1 MPHEQDRSRWRTPI
15 RAADPPAPAR
25 DGGAPATCVADI
37 PKLKPAEFEEIR
49 TFAKQ
54 RFGLD
59 LKKGKEDLV
68 SARLARGMRQGRFR
82 SFREY
87 LNNVE
92 SDSTGKALVALIN
105 ALTTNHTSFYREPHH
120 FEFLASEILP
130 KFRPGSGLRIW
141 SAASSTG
148 EEAYSIACCVA
159 QHWNGSAG
167 RIPAGADVRGLRILA
182 TDISTRV
189 LETAAAALYP
199 PTSLA
204 PAPTCWA
211 HSFFQRSDR
220 EGYLKLRPELASA
233 VEFRRMNLIEAFP
246 FQEKFHVIFCRNV
259 MIYFDKATQEGLVR
273 RLAERLEPGGHL
285 FVGHSESL
293 AGVSHPLTYLRPA
306 IYRNDSGKRGLLK

>member
-1 MPHEQDRSRWRTPI
+1 MPLEEGRARWRVPFRT
-15 RAADPPAPAR
+15 ADPAASSR
-25 DGGAPATCVADI
+25 DAAVAVSGGLDI

-49 TFAKQ
+49 QFAKQ

-59 LKKGKEDLV
+59 LKSGKEDLV
-68 SARLARGMRQGRFR
+68 SARLARGMRQGRFQ

-87 LNNVE
+87 LEHVE
-92 SDSTGKALVALIN
+92 RDSTGKGLVALID

-120 FEFLASEILP
+120 FQFLVSDILP
-130 KFRPGSGLRIW
+130 KFRPGSNLRIW

-159 QHWNGSAG
+159 QHWNGAGG
-167 RIPAGADVRGLRILA
+167 RIPGGACLRGLRILA
-182 TDISTRV
+182 TDISTKV
-189 LETAAAALYP
+189 LETATAALYP
-199 PTSLA
+199 PSSLA
-204 PAPTCWA
+204 PAPAGWA
-211 HSFFQRSDR
+211 QSFFERADR
-220 EGYLKLRPELASA
+220 EGYLKLRPELALA
-233 VEFRRMNLIEAFP
+233 VEFRRMNLIEPFP

-273 RLAERLEPGGHL
+273 RLAERLEPGGYL

-306 IYRNDSGKRGLLK
+306 IYRNDPIGRLK